1 MDKLTRNFNCPV
13 TEEQYQ
19 KMQDIAIL
27 ETEKNPYG
35 KVTTANLLRR
45 LINDFIKNYDFKE
58 TK

>member
-1 MDKLTRNFNCPV
+1 
-13 TEEQYQ
+13 
-19 KMQDIAIL
+19 MQDIAIL